1 MMTAAAM
8 AEAIAKEMRVA
19 MRAAEKV
26 VLRMQATRWV
36 RRQWRQ

>member
-26 VLRMQATRWV
+26 VLQMQATRWMEK
-36 RRQWRQ
+36 